1 MAAKEKL
8 RIALVGCGGR
18 GLGVRLPAILLM
30 SDVFELA
37 AICDVDGKKARK
49 IGTEHRV
56 PAYSRVQDLVA
67 HEKLDIA
74 AISTPAD
81 SHHAIGAYLAEH
93 GVNLIVETPISPTLQ
108 TADVLIDAVARNGV
122 KLEIAEQ
129 YCRDPLHLIKRQ
141 AIDAGVI
148 GDVLRVFAL
157 FQTGGYHIV
166 SSVRMMVGD
175 AAPIRVTGLVMDSPI
190 PRVNVS
196 EIRQFTT
203 EHWTMDLVEF
213 ENGALAI
220 MSYSSMYHGRALGRK
235 SQTLFQ
241 VDGTTGTIVENE
253 VHITTQA
260 QRLSG
265 GRATAYPIRT
275 ETQDKDGVNVLKRMV
290 IETDPPLVW
299 ENPWPQYKTSPGR
312 LAIVEEMDSIAR
324 AVREDMPTRYDAQ
337 RARRDIEVQ
346 VAVEES
352 GRIGRKPV
360 DLPLK
365 EPTIHEIE
373 HLEKFKRDYG
383 CDPFDVEACVDVFF
397 PKR

>member
-37 AICDVDGKKARK
+37 AVCDVDEEKARK
-49 IGTEHRV
+49 IGAEHGV
-56 PAYSRVQDLVA
+56 PAYSRIQDLVA

-81 SHHAIGAYLAEH
+81 SHHAIGAYLAQQ

-108 TADVLIDAVARNGV
+108 TTDVLINAVARSGV
-122 KLEIAEQ
+122 KLEVAEQ

-141 AIDAGVI
+141 AIDAGAI

-166 SSVRMMVGD
+166 SSVRMMVGN

-220 MSYSSMYHGRALGRK
+220 MSYSSIYHGRALGRK

-253 VHITTQA
+253 VH
-260 QRLSG
+260 
-265 GRATAYPIRT
+265 
-275 ETQDKDGVNVLKRMV
+275 
-290 IETDPPLVW
+290 
-299 ENPWPQYKTSPGR
+299 QYFGQF
-312 LAIVEEMDSIAR
+312 L
-324 AVREDMPTRYDAQ
+324 
-337 RARRDIEVQ
+337 
-346 VAVEES
+346 
-352 GRIGRKPV
+352 
-360 DLPLK
+360 
-365 EPTIHEIE
+365 
-373 HLEKFKRDYG
+373 
-383 CDPFDVEACVDVFF
+383 
-397 PKR
+397 

>member
-37 AICDVDGKKARK
+37 AICDVDGEKARK

-56 PAYSRVQDLVA
+56 PAYSRIQDMVA

-93 GVNLIVETPISPTLQ
+93 GVNLIIETPISSTLQ

-166 SSVRMMVGD
+166 SSVWM
-175 AAPIRVTGLVMDSPI
+175 
-190 PRVNVS
+190 
-196 EIRQFTT
+196 
-203 EHWTMDLVEF
+203 
-213 ENGALAI
+213 
-220 MSYSSMYHGRALGRK
+220 YSSQSDDQWRHQTWQKDRRTLRK
-235 SQTLFQ
+235 QK
-241 VDGTTGTIVENE
+241 
-253 VHITTQA
+253 H
-260 QRLSG
+260 
-265 GRATAYPIRT
+265 
-275 ETQDKDGVNVLKRMV
+275 
-290 IETDPPLVW
+290 
-299 ENPWPQYKTSPGR
+299 
-312 LAIVEEMDSIAR
+312 
-324 AVREDMPTRYDAQ
+324 
-337 RARRDIEVQ
+337 
-346 VAVEES
+346 
-352 GRIGRKPV
+352 
-360 DLPLK
+360 
-365 EPTIHEIE
+365 
-373 HLEKFKRDYG
+373 
-383 CDPFDVEACVDVFF
+383 
-397 PKR
+397 